1 MIVPPPH
8 PAVFAFSFIL
18 VCFLLFFNFYF
29 DRWLISLSSRRMI
42 MSVALFLDMASE
54 KADINL
60 PLSMH
65 LFHGSNV
72 ANKTCTDEKEKRSLL
87 LPCKVRMNTD
97 RYTLHLSTGNLT
109 FFLHANR
116 AW

>member
-1 MIVPPPH
+1 
-8 PAVFAFSFIL
+8 
-18 VCFLLFFNFYF
+18 
-29 DRWLISLSSRRMI
+29 MI

-72 ANKTCTDEKEKRSLL
+72 ANKTCSDEKEKRSLL